1 VRSRTLL
8 RVWGPVALFVAV
20 CVGAAAA
27 YVALAPRH
35 YRAKAEVLVSPVS
48 ADDGRYAGLPV
59 LRAPT
64 VTAVGDAAELAATSS
79 LAESV
84 RARLGLRESAADVL
98 AHMHVRPVRSSSVVE
113 IVATSSDPAQAVR
126 LANSFADLLIAQRTA
141 TLNTAIIDATTRT
154 FDQLVALPSKSKAG
168 AQGAAL
174 RARLAQLRSLSRS
187 SDPSLRVLSH
197 ALRGEE
203 VKPNATPIV
212 LGALGGSV
220 LLGGTAGLLATRRR
234 RSGAEY
240 DLAVAD
246 RVVAQLEQ
254 RLAERL
260 EALLAEQERLVAREA
275 GLAEREKVLASG
287 DSAAVAA
294 QEARA
299 QGLEERLKVLTM
311 RELELVKRAGS
322 LATREKELGTREQG
336 LGARDQE
343 LGSRAEKL
351 AARER
356 ELKAYAEELD
366 KLAHGVETRTA
377 ELEARAEEL
386 ERRAAELEERSAAPP
401 VWQPVAAVPP
411 PPPLPANVSELPQRP
426 GQWNLNELSR
436 LVEERGQEHPDR
448 QDEWQSYL
456 FFLRSYAEP
465 DGTIPASFDW
475 LIEEQFGVLTSGRPA
490 SAS

>member
-1 VRSRTLL
+1 MRTRTLL
-8 RVWGPVALFVAV
+8 RVWGPVAVFVAL
-20 CVGAAAA
+20 CVAGAVA

-35 YRAKAEVLVSPVS
+35 NRAKAEVLVSPVS
-48 ADDGRYAGLPV
+48 AGDERYLGLPV

-64 VTAVGDAAELAATSS
+64 AVGDAARLAATSS

-98 AHMHVRPVRSSSVVE
+98 AHTRVRAVPSSSVVE
-113 IVATSSDPAQAVR
+113 IVATSSDPALALR

-154 FDQLVALPSKSKAG
+154 FDQLIALPSKSKAG
-168 AQGAAL
+168 ARGAAL

-197 ALRGEE
+197 ALRGEQ
-203 VKPNATPIV
+203 VKPRAAPIV

-220 LLGGTAGLLATRRR
+220 LLGGAAGLLATRRR
-234 RSGAEY
+234 RPGREY
-240 DLAVAD
+240 DLDVAD

-254 RLAERL
+254 RLAARI

-275 GLAEREKVLASG
+275 ELAERERALASG
-287 DSAAVAA
+287 DTAAAAAV
-294 QEARA
+294 EERAR
-299 QGLEERLKVLTM
+299 GLEERLKVLTT
-311 RELELVKRAGS
+311 RELELVKRAGA
-322 LATREKELGTREQG
+322 LAAREKELGAHEQG
-336 LGARDQE
+336 LGALEQGLGTREQE
-343 LGSRAEKL
+343 LETYAKELEKL
-351 AARER
+351 AR
-356 ELKAYAEELD
+356 D
-366 KLAHGVETRTA
+366 VETRTA
-377 ELEARAEEL
+377 ELEARAQEL
-386 ERRAAELEERSAAPP
+386 ETRAAELEERSAAPP
-401 VWQPVAAVPP
+401 AWQPVAVVPP
-411 PPPLPANVSELPQRP
+411 PPPLPENVSQLPQRP
-426 GQWNLNELSR
+426 GQWNLNELAR

-475 LIEEQFGVLTSGRPA
+475 LIEEQFAALTSGTPA
-490 SAS
+490 SVS

>member
-1 VRSRTLL
+1 MRSRTLL

-35 YRAKAEVLVSPVS
+35 YSAKAEVLVSPVS
-48 ADDGRYAGLPV
+48 AADGRYAGLPV

-64 VTAVGDAAELAATSS
+64 AVGDAAELAAASS

-84 RARLGLRESAADVL
+84 RARLGLRQSAAEVL

-113 IVATSSDPAQAVR
+113 IVATSSDPALAVR

-168 AQGAAL
+168 TQGATL

-203 VKPNATPIV
+203 VRPKAAAIV

-220 LLGGTAGLLATRRR
+220 LLGSAAGLLASRRR
-234 RSGAEY
+234 RSGREY

-246 RVVAQLEQ
+246 RVVSQLEQ

-260 EALLAEQERLVAREA
+260 EALLAEQERLAAREA
-275 GLAEREKVLASG
+275 ELEERERALASG
-287 DSAAVAA
+287 DT
-294 QEARA
+294 ARDERA
-299 QGLEERLKVLTM
+299 HGLEERLKVLTA
-311 RELELVKRAGS
+311 RELELIKRAGA
-322 LATREKELGTREQG
+322 LATREKELGAREQG
-336 LGARDQE
+336 IGARDQD
-343 LGSRAEKL
+343 LASRAEKL

-356 ELKAYAEELD
+356 ELKAHAEELD
-366 KLAHGVETRTA
+366 RLSRDVETRTA

-386 ERRAAELEERSAAPP
+386 ERRAAELEARSASPP

-411 PPPLPANVSELPQRP
+411 PPALPENVSELPQRP

-456 FFLRSYAEP
+456 FFLRSYAES

-475 LIEEQFGVLTSGRPA
+475 LIEEQFSVLTGGRPA